1 MNFTPH
7 FTLAELT
14 ASATATKK
22 KIDNTPTA
30 TEQGHLQCLAAYL
43 LEPLRVAWGSP
54 ITVTSGYRGPKL
66 NTSIGGAKKSAHLQ
80 GYAADIVPQ
89 NGEIK
94 RFKRYVR
101 DWLIANDVAF
111 DQYIDERNTAGS
123 EWVHLGLISP
133 EGTQRRQFLITL
145 NGKDYTP
152 IIV

>member
-1 MNFTPH
+1 MNLTPH

-89 NGEIK
+89 NGDIK

-133 EGTQRRQFLITL
+133 EGTQRRQFLATL